1 MQIIGGRRG
10 PRWWVGR
17 REHRSREMNKM
28 RAGVMGKSKT
38 KRRGIAAETREHAK
52 VLRPIQRK
60 IKVSRQRTG

>member
-1 MQIIGGRRG
+1 MKWRRRG

-17 REHRSREMNKM
+17 REHLSREMNKM
-28 RAGVMGKSKT
+28 RAGVMGKSGSE
-38 KRRGIAAETREHAK
+38 RRELQQETEEHAK